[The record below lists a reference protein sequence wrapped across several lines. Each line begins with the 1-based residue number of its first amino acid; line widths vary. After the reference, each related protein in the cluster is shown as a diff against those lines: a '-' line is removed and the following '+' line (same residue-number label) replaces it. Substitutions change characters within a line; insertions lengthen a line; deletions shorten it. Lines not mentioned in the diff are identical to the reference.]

1 MDIFARLEMLEDLVA
16 RAKKLP
22 LSSSVLINEAE
33 FYDMLDDIR
42 ATLPGELKEARI
54 ITRDRERM
62 IAEAERDAQEI
73 IERAQMEADRL
84 VQETNIMEEA
94 RLERA
99 HMLDEAQRE
108 AKQIKLEA
116 EDYADSVF
124 GELEARLLEIYQAM
138 EDIINRVRTWR
149 DRLRKPSGVG
159 IEDEYDYGE
168 AREE

>member
-16 RAKKLP
+16 RAKKVP

-54 ITRDRERM
+54 ITRDKKR
-62 IAEAERDAQEI
+62 IISDAEREAQEI
-73 IERAQMEADRL
+73 IELAQKKADSL
-84 VQETNIMEEA
+84 VQETSIMEEA

-108 AKQIKLEA
+108 AKQIRLEA

-124 GELEARLLEIYQAM
+124 GDLEAKLLDVSQSI
-138 EDIINRVRTWR
+138 EDTLNRVRTWR
-149 DRLRKPSGVG
+149 DKLRKPLDVE
-159 IEDEYDYGE
+159 IEEEYGYRETDED
-168 AREE
+168 